1 MGSELEW
8 EKVLKELIPG
18 VGSFTHST
26 HPSTHP
32 CNSPDHHQHWGQKS
46 EQGLPSP
53 GWQEVWPASP
63 HLVFASLACV

>member
-26 HPSTHP
+26 HPSLQQP
-32 CNSPDHHQHWGQKS
+32 
-46 EQGLPSP
+46 
-53 GWQEVWPASP
+53 
-63 HLVFASLACV
+63 